1 MSSRYIGQISL
12 KLKGKNILNCFGM
25 QPVFVENNTIPQSFL
40 ATIYRAGTGV
50 YKTGKMHQFNSYRIG
65 KENDVILQNAFHV
78 SKADEEVVRLLLNQ
92 RTFTFKQ
99 NANLDELMKDE
110 NHSKLKEIILMH
122 FERIRYYT
130 MMCQGNFIITSRKDL
145 YNKSLFI
152 CSEVYNF
159 EIYLVDESIL
169 PRNILIL
176 GHGDYNSFRTPY
188 IACPLFDKNYFDE
201 LCEMN
206 RINLN
211 SMKINSKSRYPLIEK
226 QLNLYSLYQSYL
238 DNVEVP
244 YWYIETFRNPV
255 KTRQKAYYT
264 TLFFD

>member
-1 MSSRYIGQISL
+1 MSSSKVSNLSL
-12 KLKGKNILNCFGM
+12 KLKNKSILNCFGI

-40 ATIYRAGTGV
+40 ASIYRAGTSI

-65 KENDVILQNAFHV
+65 KENDVILKNAFHI
-78 SKADEEVVRLLLNQ
+78 SRADQEVVRFLLNQ

-110 NHSKLKEIILMH
+110 NHEKLKELILMH

-130 MMCQGNFIITSRKDL
+130 MMCQGNFIITSRNDL

-152 CSEVYNF
+152 ISEVYNF
-159 EIYLVDESIL
+159 EIYLVNESIL

-176 GHGDYNSFRTPY
+176 GHSSCNSFRTPY
-188 IACPLFDKNYFDE
+188 VACPLIDKSHFDE
-201 LCEMN
+201 ICK
-206 RINLN
+206 LN
-211 SMKINSKSRYPLIEK
+211 CIDLNGLTVNPKSRYPLIEK
-226 QLNLYSLYQSYL
+226 HLDLYSLYQSYL
-238 DNVEVP
+238 DNVHVP
-244 YWYIETFRNPV
+244 YWYIESFNNPV